1 VARSELDIILKLTD
15 KASSGLGKFQKGI
28 TAVAV
33 AMGAAKVAGEAWQAA
48 IAGAQMIKAESAFAS
63 MAKSVGQDIH
73 AIARSMIEASGGA
86 LDMQTAM
93 ESASQAIRLGV
104 AETPEEFAKLT
115 RAAINLGTAMGR
127 GPVEAMSDIVRGIG
141 RMSPLILDNIG
152 IMTNGGAVFEDYAKS
167 IGKAVEDLTDAEK
180 KQSLLNK
187 AIEDGEKLV
196 DAATTG
202 FEHLDASSKNL
213 ADTLKKQLAPALE
226 PIAEA
231 LANSAD
237 KTTEFWS
244 AMEDITATGIEADA
258 VIGNFAVRTL
268 ALFGIITDETVLKVM
283 ELAEAARLLALDAA
297 DADRS
302 MLGYAIAT
310 RGAQAATS
318 TLQTNVSTLAGS
330 MNDFAA
336 AAVTAAFQAAFWRDA
351 TADGIVTDAELERFQ
366 DMSDALGIDVPEDI
380 QTAITN
386 FNQFA
391 RDGIDPA
398 TASADK
404 MFASLAKTLALD
416 GSIVRLYIKEERYRG
431 SLGGGGEEE
440 SAPGVQQQHGGSFT
454 VPPGYPNDSYRM
466 GVSSGERVSVSND
479 SRSFFGGSNV
489 NINNGTSMDVFEE
502 MLRNIQ

>member
-1 VARSELDIILKLTD
+1 MARSELDIILKLTD
-15 KASSGLGKFQKGI
+15 KASSGLGKFTKGI

-48 IAGAQMIKAESAFAS
+48 IAGSQMLKAEAAFAS

-93 ESASQAIRLGV
+93 QSASQAIKLGV

-115 RAAINLGTAMGR
+115 RAAVNLGAAMGR
-127 GPVEAMSDIVRGIG
+127 GPVEAIDDIVRGIG

-152 IMTNGGAVFEDYAKS
+152 IMTSGGQIFEDYAIS
-167 IGKAVEDLTDAEK
+167 IGKSADQLTDAEK
-180 KQSLLNK
+180 KQSLFN
-187 AIEDGEKLV
+187 AAVRDGAKLS
-196 DAATTG
+196 DAQSTG
-202 FEHLDASSKNL
+202 FEQMDAALKDL
-213 ADTLKKQLAPALE
+213 ADVISKTLAPAIE
-226 PIAEA
+226 PIAKALGEWAREKVGVIDATQRLTEA
-231 LANSAD
+231 GYDLGAMYDSYLLQTNDAWEADRLLKEEKERLLGVLDAEMGRWTAMGEFYAPTVAGLDEISA
-237 KTTEFWS
+237 
-244 AMEDITATGIEADA
+244 ATGGLAGNTERA
-258 VIGNFAVRTL
+258 VAAMGNFA
-268 ALFGIITDETVLKVM
+268 ASAMD
-283 ELAEAARLLALDAA
+283 
-297 DADRS
+297 
-302 MLGYAIAT
+302 
-310 RGAQAATS
+310 
-318 TLQTNVSTLAGS
+318 
-330 MNDFAA
+330 
-336 AAVTAAFQAAFWRDA
+336 AAFQAAFWRDA
-351 TADGIVTDAELERFQ
+351 TADGIVTDAELDRFQ

-391 RDGIDPA
+391 QDGIDPA
-398 TASADK
+398 TASADEL
-404 MFASLAKTLALD
+404 FASLAKTLALD
-416 GSIVRLYIKEERYRG
+416 GSIVRIYIKEERYRG